1 MSWHAKGWFHF
12 MSASPQ
18 KHKKVGLIHT
28 SVSSSVSWILPNP
41 QPLKSPLMLSKDA
54 TSPWSRPCN
63 WKFGWVSFHRA
74 CLTMSAVFVIP
85 IITITII
92 IFIII
97 VTFIIIRFTT
107 IVTFMLIVTFII
119 INIIIALDLLD
130 HERCLVIPIVHIP
143 TAWSPQIWLL
153 DLMCKPLK

>member
-1 MSWHAKGWFHF
+1 
-12 MSASPQ
+12 
-18 KHKKVGLIHT
+18 
-28 SVSSSVSWILPNP
+28 
-41 QPLKSPLMLSKDA
+41 
-54 TSPWSRPCN
+54 
-63 WKFGWVSFHRA
+63 
-74 CLTMSAVFVIP
+74 MSAVFVIP

-97 VTFIIIRFTT
+97 VTFIIIRFTI